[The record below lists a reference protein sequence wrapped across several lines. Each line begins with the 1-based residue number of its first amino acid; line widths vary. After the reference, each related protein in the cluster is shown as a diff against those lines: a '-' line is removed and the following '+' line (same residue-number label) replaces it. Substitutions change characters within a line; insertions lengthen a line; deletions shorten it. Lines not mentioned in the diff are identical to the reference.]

1 MVAMRWAI
9 RGIGLVST
17 VILARVLMPV
27 DFGIAAMGML
37 VVSLLEVLS
46 SLGVDVA
53 LIRKSNPQRV
63 HYDTAWT
70 FKILQGATIATVILV
85 ASPLIAA
92 YFGDARVISVARFLA
107 LGIFIAGFE
116 NIGVVAFRKDLDFAR
131 EFRFG
136 VFKKV
141 LTLCVTLTLAFILQN
156 YWALVF
162 GIVAGQA
169 FGVLLSYAMQ
179 AYRPVLCLKAARE
192 LWSFSQW
199 MLVLN
204 IGIYV
209 NNKIDEFVV
218 GGMKSATQ
226 MGTYNVAADLALLPV
241 GELVMPLSRA
251 LFPGYAKLS
260 HDKKRLS
267 EAFINVLSVMALVA
281 IGASFGLAM
290 VAEDFVAV
298 VLGSRWAATTPIIQ
312 WLAAF
317 SAPIAIGSN
326 AGNLLMAL
334 GKMRMLVVLTWCY
347 FFILAPAL
355 VAAAIWGGIVEVAA
369 TRGCLVTVYSGAL
382 FIALKSELLLS
393 GREIMGAVW
402 RPVVA
407 GAVMVL
413 AIKTLHPGYLEIPV
427 ASLFI
432 DIAIGAA
439 SYLSTVVFLWSIS
452 GRPPGAEKTLLG
464 YIAGVSRKRAPET
477 K

>member
-17 VILARVLMPV
+17 VILARVLMPA
-27 DFGIAAMGML
+27 DFGIVAMGML

-53 LIRKSNPQRV
+53 LICKSNPQRE

-70 FKILQGATIATVILV
+70 FKILQGTVIATVIFL

-92 YFGDARVISVARFLA
+92 YFGDDRIILVARFLA
-107 LGIFIAGFE
+107 LGIFIEGFE
-116 NIGVVAFRKDLDFAR
+116 NIGVVAFRKDLDFSR

-141 LTLCVTLTLAFILQN
+141 LTLCVTLTLAFILKN
-156 YWALVF
+156 YWALVI

-179 AYRPVLCLKAARE
+179 AYRPTLCLKAAHE

-199 MLVLN
+199 MLILN
-204 IGIYV
+204 IGIYA

-218 GGMKSATQ
+218 GGMKSASQ

-241 GELVMPLSRA
+241 GELVTPLSRA
-251 LFPGYAKLS
+251 LFPGYAKLTQ
-260 HDKKRLS
+260 DKKRLA
-267 EAFINVLSVMALVA
+267 EAFINVLSAIALVA
-281 IGASFGLAM
+281 IGVSFGLAM

-298 VLGSRWAATTPIIQ
+298 VLGSHWAAATPVIQ
-312 WLAAF
+312 WLAIF

-326 AGNLLMAL
+326 AGNLLTAL
-334 GKMRMLVVLTWCY
+334 GKMRMLAVLIWCY

-402 RPVVA
+402 RPIVA
-407 GAVMVL
+407 GIVMVM
-413 AIKTLHPGYLEIPV
+413 AIKTLHPGYLELPI
-427 ASLFI
+427 ASLVI
-432 DIAIGAA
+432 DIAVGAV
-439 SYLSTVVFLWSIS
+439 SYLATVVLLWSIS
-452 GRPPGAEKTLLG
+452 GRPPGAEKTLLN
-464 YIAGVSRKRAPET
+464 YIAGVLCRQAPAA